1 MSNGDDIV
9 TAGDVVHVSRHQ
21 FGLIDHIWP
30 RARTETSV
38 VPGLATIHPQAVLIY
53 TGVAG
58 GVVNVSVEVRDTPPA
73 APELDDWDEVADFDF
88 ETVTGEMIVAASMS
102 SPPQLPVLTPDG
114 PGRYRARLSVR
125 GRDTSFDLTV
135 TEPVEDYDLKVWPV
149 DVAQATISYKQTD
162 EYGARRRDRG
172 K

>member
-1 MSNGDDIV
+1 MSDGDDIV
-9 TAGDVVHVSRHQ
+9 TASDVVRISHHQ
-21 FGLIDHIWP
+21 FGLIDDIWP
-30 RARTETSV
+30 GARTETSV
-38 VPGLATIHPQAVLIY
+38 VPGLATIHPPAVLIY

-58 GVVNVSVEVRDTPPA
+58 GVVNVSVEVREAPPA
-73 APELDDWDEVADFDF
+73 APELDGWDEIADFDF
-88 ETVTGEMIVAASMS
+88 ETVTGEMMVAATMFS
-102 SPPQLPVLTPDG
+102 SPQLPVLTPDG

-149 DVAQATISYKQTD
+149 NVAQATISHKQTD
-162 EYGARRRDRG
+162 EYGARRRARG